1 MSGTEARTMDWM
13 EALCQL
19 SQPESRKS
27 GQEIAFLS
35 PLGVSGRSESPNNYR
50 KTAEKINYFYIAF
63 EGK

>member
-1 MSGTEARTMDWM
+1 MDWM